1 MEIAITGSGNCTDSV
16 VVAALNVINKTGIK
30 QVFLFSLLIKKAR
43 EEAVLFLERRLF
55 DIMASEARLVLGGG
69 PLFEHGSSSVTPQT
83 PL

>member
-43 EEAVLFLERRLF
+43 EEAVLIRERRLF
-55 DIMASEARLVLGGG
+55 DIMASEARFVLGGG
-69 PLFEHGSSSVTPQT
+69 RLFEHGSSSVTPQI
-83 PL
+83 PY